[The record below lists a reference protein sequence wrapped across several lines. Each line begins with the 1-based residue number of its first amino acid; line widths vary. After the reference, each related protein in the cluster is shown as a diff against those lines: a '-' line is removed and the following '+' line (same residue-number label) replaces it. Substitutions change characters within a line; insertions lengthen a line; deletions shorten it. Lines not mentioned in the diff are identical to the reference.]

1 MSTIPKGRES
11 TARTPKATQVE
22 IRSKGGYSIG
32 GLKKKI
38 EPVQV
43 YAGTELPQTSLRG
56 VLLNMKQGGLVYVF
70 GGTHTVT
77 DPFGVDVKKAS
88 SKATLEFKATLKRLQ
103 DEQAQDS
110 AQEPE
115 LSVDDAGPL
124 ELHHK
129 VLEGIATKSL
139 LDMLERFDAIPKQ
152 ELLTALGVSE
162 RTLQRHRDGRLGS
175 DLASVALDL
184 AAITEQAQSVLG
196 SMAEAQRW
204 LTTGAVA
211 LKGQRPLDLL
221 STRQGADLVR
231 DLLVRMEY
239 GVYA

>member
-1 MSTIPKGRES
+1 MSTSTPKGRET
-11 TARTPKATQVE
+11 TARTAKATQVK
-22 IRSKGGYSIG
+22 IGPTDYDIGVYKTGGERVRTS
-32 GLKKKI
+32 
-38 EPVQV
+38 
-43 YAGTELPQTSLRG
+43 AGKALPPTSLRG
-56 VLLNMKQGGLVYVF
+56 VLLDMKDAGVVYVQGSRKTPIHMNVKPNRPTVGDTLQV
-70 GGTHTVT
+70 GGKTITV
-77 DPFGVDVKKAS
+77 VKSFEARTS
-88 SKATLEFKATLKRLQ
+88 NA
-103 DEQAQDS
+103 
-110 AQEPE
+110 E
-115 LSVDDAGPL
+115 LSVGDAGPL

-175 DLASVALDL
+175 DVASVALDL